1 MPASRRRLGAFGE
14 SVAHAYL
21 LRQGYTVLATGWRC
35 AIGELDIVAQ
45 DAEGLVFI
53 EVRTK
58 KGEALL
64 SPEESVT
71 PSKQH
76 KLIALAQTYLES
88 EQIEPDRNW
97 RIDVIAIVVGKTG
110 KVERLTHTKYAV
122 GEF

>member
-1 MPASRRRLGAFGE
+1 MSDSRRRLGAFGE
-14 SVAHAYL
+14 SAARAYL
-21 LRQGYTVLATGWRC
+21 IRQGCTLLATGWRC

-45 DAEGLVFI
+45 DGDSLVFI

-71 PSKQH
+71 TSKQH
-76 KLIALAQTYLES
+76 KLIALAQTYLAEKQIGL
-88 EQIEPDRNW
+88 EQDW

-110 KVERLTHTKYAV
+110 KIERLTHTKFAV
-122 GEF
+122 GEY